1 MAILQSGVLAYRRDE
16 AGQAWVCLV
25 TSRRAR
31 RWTIPKGSVK
41 SHLTPAQS
49 AANEAREE
57 AGIVGKIENEAAGVF
72 IAKKRLRKGAAE
84 IEVWVYLLR
93 VTRILKRWPE
103 QDERDVRWVETH
115 KARQLLREPLLRQ
128 LCAELEEASQPMRR
142 RRAG

>member
-1 MAILQSGVLAYRRDE
+1 MLIVQSGVLAYRRDE

-31 RWTIPKGSVK
+31 RWTIPKGSLK
-41 SHLTPAQS
+41 PHLTPAEN

-57 AGIVGKIENEAAGVF
+57 AGVVGRVAAEAAGVF
-72 IAKKRLRKGAAE
+72 TARKRLRKGAAE

-103 QDERDVRWVETH
+103 QDERDVRWVPSHE
-115 KARQLLREPLLRQ
+115 ARQLLREPLLRQ
-128 LCAELEEASQPMRR
+128 LCTELEE
-142 RRAG
+142 

>member
-1 MAILQSGVLAYRRDE
+1 MLILQSGVLAYRRDE

-31 RWTIPKGSVK
+31 RWTIPKGSLK
-41 SHLTPAQS
+41 PHLTLAEN

-57 AGIVGKIENEAAGVF
+57 AGLVGRVAAEASGFFTAR
-72 IAKKRLRKGAAE
+72 KRLRKGAAE

-103 QDERDVRWVETH
+103 QDERDVRWLPSHE
-115 KARQLLREPLLRQ
+115 ARLLLREPLLRE
-128 LCAELEEASQPMRR
+128 LCTELED
-142 RRAG
+142 